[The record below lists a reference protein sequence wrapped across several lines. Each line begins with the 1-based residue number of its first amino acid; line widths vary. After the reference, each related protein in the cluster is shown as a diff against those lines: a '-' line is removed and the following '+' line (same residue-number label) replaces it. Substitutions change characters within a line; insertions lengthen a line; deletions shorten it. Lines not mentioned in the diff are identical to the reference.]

1 MKAAVENK
9 TNHLQQRAGKKPSSG
24 RQSDLHMVS
33 IITPAY
39 NEAAIIEKNL
49 QEIVDYME
57 ALQDRYRWELLVV
70 NDGSKDDTGR
80 LADEFARSHEQV
92 RVIHHIV
99 NRNLGGALQTG
110 FQAARGDYVIVLDID
125 LTYSANHIEQLLSRI
140 TETDADM
147 VIASPYMKGG
157 RNTAVPWFRLL
168 LSRVVNRLMRLMSP
182 SKIHTFTGMVR
193 VYKKSFLQKLNLKS
207 ITYSINPEIIFKGII
222 LRARIEEIPAHL
234 DWSRQEKT
242 GRTSSIRIFDGI
254 LAGLMSGFIFRPY
267 FFFLGIGFI
276 LFAISFYIVLWIF
289 IHTFSVL
296 PEIPLVA
303 GNFEDRFGLA
313 VARVFSERP
322 YSFMV
327 GGICLIISF
336 QFLGIGF
343 LSLQNKRY
351 FDELF
356 HINTTMLEKHFQSRS
371 AGKEASE

>member
-1 MKAAVENK
+1 MKTYTEDRRSKLKYKENHAASES
-9 TNHLQQRAGKKPSSG
+9 LMERPF
-24 RQSDLHMVS
+24 VS
-33 IITPAY
+33 IVVPAY
-39 NEAAIIEKNL
+39 NESAIIEENL
-49 QEIVDYME
+49 QQICDYMQALE
-57 ALQDRYRWELLVV
+57 AQYLWELIVV
-70 NDGSKDDTGR
+70 NDGSKDNTGQ
-80 LADEFARSHEQV
+80 LADAFAHGHGNV
-92 RVIHHIV
+92 KVIHHIV

-110 FQAARGDYVIVLDID
+110 FQAAKGDYVIVMDID
-125 LTYSANHIEQLLSRI
+125 LTYSVGHIEKLMARI
-140 TETDADM
+140 LETDADM

-157 RNTAVPWFRLL
+157 KNTAVPRLRLL
-168 LSRVVNRLMRLMSP
+168 LSKVVNRMMRLMSP
-182 SKIHTFTGMVR
+182 SKIHTYTGMVR
-193 VYKKSFLQKLNLKS
+193 VYKRSFLQNLNLKS

-234 DWSRQEKT
+234 DWSKQDKT
-242 GRTSSIRIFDGI
+242 GRVSSIRIFDGI

-267 FFFLGIGFI
+267 FLFMGVGLALFLV
-276 LFAISFYIVLWIF
+276 SFYIILWIF

-296 PEIPLVA
+296 PEISLVA

-356 HINTTMLEKHFQSRS
+356 HINTSLLEKQAQKTERIT
-371 AGKEASE
+371 GKGN